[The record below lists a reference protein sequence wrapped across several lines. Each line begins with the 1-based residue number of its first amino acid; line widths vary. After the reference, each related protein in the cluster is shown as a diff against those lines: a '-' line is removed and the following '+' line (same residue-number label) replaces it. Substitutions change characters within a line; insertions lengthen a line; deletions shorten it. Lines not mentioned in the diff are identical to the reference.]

1 MPEPLVRDKA
11 AQRKD
16 EGAPADSAAQR
27 ADFSLADLIGGLRN
41 ADRDAHRL
49 VAESIERCRFLQQ
62 LGRSDAYPVGSLQKP
77 ALEPP
82 VAAVQE
88 ALTDDVAV
96 PVHDHGALESL
107 DQQIQVALRPG
118 QVHMDDVV
126 ARGDAL
132 PDPEIPPGQG
142 GGRNGE
148 ISPCLKDLA

>member
-1 MPEPLVRDKA
+1 MLEALVRDKA

-16 EGAPADSAAQR
+16 DGSPAVSAAQR
-27 ADFSLADLIGGLRN
+27 LDFLPVDLIGGFRN

-62 LGRSDAYPVGSLQKP
+62 LGRSDAYPVGSFQQP

-96 PVHDHGALESL
+96 PMGYHGAFESL
-107 DQQIQVALRPG
+107 EQQIQVALRPG

-126 ARGDAL
+126 A
-132 PDPEIPPGQG
+132 
-142 GGRNGE
+142 
-148 ISPCLKDLA
+148 